1 MHVAL
6 SQRMCRYPW
15 TRLPLLADQTE
26 DWVWSPCNAKHFTK
40 IFDGITNLFCYDS
53 ITRNFPPPKRDDLDV
68 SVDSLSW
75 FIRLADEGNFTRAAD
90 ELGISQQTLSARLA
104 SLEKELEAKLMVRSS
119 PLTLTHA
126 GIEFLSY
133 AKSMEESRAEMLR
146 RVSEAS
152 NGDVGLLKVAIGTM
166 RGQALMPSVI
176 NEFHKGMPRVRIEIM
191 GGTNEE
197 LLRLV
202 ERGEADIA
210 VARFDRSH
218 PGVIAR
224 PLFIEEVVL
233 AMSPSLLKS
242 VTGMEVD
249 AAKEAIAKEGL
260 GLLKD
265 CPFLLEKDDDIAG
278 RIGNAEL
285 KRAGI
290 QPKGLVKC
298 EHMSILLALCAQGL
312 GAVFC
317 PNTMLESSKTAR
329 EAFVCIPLSTEDARY
344 EISIGRPANATPWTP
359 AQVFEDI
366 IGALFGE

>member
-1 MHVAL
+1 M
-6 SQRMCRYPW
+6 
-15 TRLPLLADQTE
+15 
-26 DWVWSPCNAKHFTK
+26 
-40 IFDGITNLFCYDS
+40 
-53 ITRNFPPPKRDDLDV
+53 

-75 FIRLADEGNFTRAAD
+75 FIRLAEEANFTRAAD

-126 GIEFLSY
+126 GHEFLSY
-133 AKSMEESRAEMLR
+133 AKEVEHSRAEMLR

-152 NGDVGLLKVAIGTM
+152 NGDVGLLKVAIGNM
-166 RGQALMPSVI
+166 RCRSLMPAVI
-176 NEFHKGMPRVRIEIM
+176 SEFHKGMPRVRIELM
-191 GGTNEE
+191 EGTNEE

-210 VARFDRSH
+210 VARFDRTH

-224 PLFIEEVVL
+224 PLFMEEVVL
-233 AMSPSLLKS
+233 TLSPSLLEE
-242 VTGMEVD
+242 VTGMGAE

-278 RIGNAEL
+278 RIGNAAL
-285 KRAGI
+285 KHAGI
-290 QPKGLVKC
+290 AAKGLVKC
-298 EHMSILLALCAQGL
+298 ESMSILLALCAQGL

-317 PNTMLESSKTAR
+317 PNTMLEASPTAR
-329 EAFVCIPLSTEDARY
+329 DAFVRIPLGENARY